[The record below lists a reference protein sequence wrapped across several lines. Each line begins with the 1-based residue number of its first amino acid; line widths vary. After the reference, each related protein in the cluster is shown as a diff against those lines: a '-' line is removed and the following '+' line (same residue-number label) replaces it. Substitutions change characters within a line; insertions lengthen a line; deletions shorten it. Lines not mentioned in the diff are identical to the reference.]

1 MSNQVDANTLLNLQS
16 SVAGDVTRTL
26 STVDILAS
34 LKALDHTYTNDVVGE
49 IARNEKAYLT
59 QAMNA
64 INNNAMLS
72 LKFGNGL
79 EGAMAVAGLLKQRN
93 SQRIYEQALDPYAE
107 NVSSKEL
114 GLLAGGRPA
123 VSFSGRGRQQEERE

>member
-34 LKALDHTYTNDVVGE
+34 LKALDHEYRNDVVGE
-49 IARNEKAYLT
+49 IAKNEKAYLT

-107 NVSSKEL
+107 KVSSKEL

-123 VSFSGRGRQQEERE
+123 VSFSGRAEQPERL

>member
-1 MSNQVDANTLLNLQS
+1 M
-16 SVAGDVTRTL
+16 AGDVTRTL
-26 STVDILAS
+26 STVDIIAS
-34 LKALDHTYTNDVVGE
+34 LKALDHNYTNEVVAE
-49 IARNEKAYLT
+49 IAKNEKAYLT

-107 NVSSKEL
+107 KVSSKEL
-114 GLLAGGRPA
+114 GLLSGGKRA
-123 VSFSGRGRQQEERE
+123 VDFGRRGQQEEEDA

>member
-107 NVSSKEL
+107 RVSSKEL
-114 GLLAGGRPA
+114 NLLSARRPA
-123 VSFSGRGRQQEERE
+123 VDLGERREQQL

>member
-1 MSNQVDANTLLNLQS
+1 MSNQVDANTLLNLQN

-34 LKALDHTYTNDVVGE
+34 LKALDHDYKNPIVAE
-49 IARNEKAYLT
+49 IAKNEKAYLT

-93 SQRIYEQALDPYAE
+93 SQRIYEKALDPYAQE
-107 NVSSKEL
+107 VSSKEL

-123 VSFSGRGRQQEERE
+123 VDLDGRRGQEEE

>member
-1 MSNQVDANTLLNLQS
+1 MTNQVDANTLLNLQS

-34 LKALDHTYTNDVVGE
+34 LKALDYDHKDE
-49 IARNEKAYLT
+49 AIAAIAKNEKAYLS

-64 INNNAMLS
+64 INQNAMLS

-93 SQRIYEQALDPYAE
+93 SQQIYEQALDPYASK
-107 NVSSKEL
+107 VDSKEL
-114 GLLAGGRPA
+114 ALLSGGKSS
-123 VSFSGRGRQQEERE
+123 VNLGTGRDRD

>member
-1 MSNQVDANTLLNLQS
+1 MTTNVDANTLLNLQS

-34 LKALDHTYTNDVVGE
+34 LKALDCDHKDEAIAE
-49 IARNEKAYLT
+49 IGKNEKAYLS
-59 QAMNA
+59 QAMAA

-93 SQRIYEQALDPYAE
+93 SQRIYEQALDPYASR
-107 NVSSKEL
+107 VDSKEL
-114 GLLAGGRPA
+114 ALLSGGKRA
-123 VSFSGRGRQQEERE
+123 VNLGTSRE

>member
-1 MSNQVDANTLLNLQS
+1 MSNQVDANTLLNLQN

-34 LKALDHTYTNDVVGE
+34 LKALDHDYKNGVVAE

-59 QAMNA
+59 QAMDA

-93 SQRIYEQALDPYAE
+93 SQRIYEKALDPYAE
-107 NVSSKEL
+107 KVSSKEL
-114 GLLAGGRPA
+114 TLLGGGQPAVDFGGR
-123 VSFSGRGRQQEERE
+123 READE

>member
-34 LKALDHTYTNDVVGE
+34 LKALDHTYSNGVVGE
-49 IARNEKAYLT
+49 IAKNEKAYLT

-107 NVSSKEL
+107 KVSSKEL
-114 GLLAGGRPA
+114 NLLSARRPA
-123 VSFSGRGRQQEERE
+123 VDFGGRGRQQEENV